1 MKQLFSTSY
10 NRSLA
15 DAWLLILRLGVAAA
29 MMTHGYPKLMKL
41 VEGGEL
47 KFSDPLGIGVAA
59 SLALA
64 VFAEFFCSILLGL
77 GLATRF
83 AALALSITMGVAAF
97 IQHGADP
104 FARKEMA
111 LLYLMIFLTLL
122 VFGPGRY
129 ALDSRLGGKP
139 AGKGAKK
146 KARA

>member
-1 MKQLFSTSY
+1 MKQLFSINY

-15 DAWLLILRLGVAAA
+15 DAWLLILRLGAAA
-29 MMTHGYPKLMKL
+29 AIMTHGYPKLMQF

-47 KFSDPLGIGVAA
+47 KFGDPLGIGVTA

-64 VFAEFFCSILLGL
+64 VFAEFFCAILLGL

-97 IQHGADP
+97 VQHANDP

-122 VFGPGRY
+122 VFGPGKY
-129 ALDSRLGGKP
+129 SLDSQIGGK
-139 AGKGAKK
+139 AAKGSKK